1 MDIDV
6 HLFRKIPRFKAL
18 GNFPFVIQ
26 NIKSRSPQVPTFFRL
41 PSQRQLRYIEW
52 VVVKIYVFQKVTI
65 FTLFKLYNAGLG
77 VLIPK
82 RYNMLG

>member
-1 MDIDV
+1 MASLEVSICPLL
-6 HLFRKIPRFKAL
+6 HLLLAVSVIIFNGKLGLGFKYTCPEL
-18 GNFPFVIQ
+18 GA
-26 NIKSRSPQVPTFFRL
+26 
-41 PSQRQLRYIEW
+41 QRQLRYIEW
-52 VVVKIYVFQKVTI
+52 VGVKIYDFQKVTI

>member
-1 MDIDV
+1 ME
-6 HLFRKIPRFKAL
+6 LY
-18 GNFPFVIQ
+18 
-26 NIKSRSPQVPTFFRL
+26 
-41 PSQRQLRYIEW
+41 SQRQLRYIEW
-52 VVVKIYVFQKVTI
+52 VGVKIYDFQKVTI